1 MRTLYLSVQ
10 KRIGSR
16 RPRKTKGQACAE
28 RADQFEKHEFEK
40 QINAKPAKWS
50 LVAEM
55 FNKGFTAPKTKLVD
69 SDMDIVFA
77 TLPDAEHCDADRL
90 QQRWDKISKEY
101 RDLVGGV

>member
-28 RADQFEKHEFEK
+28 RADEFEKHEFEK

-50 LVAEM
+50 LVAEV
-55 FNKGFTAPKTKLVD
+55 FIKRFTSPKTKLVD
-69 SDMDIVFA
+69 SDTHIVFA
-77 TLPDAEHCDADRL
+77 TLPNAEHCGADRL
-90 QQRWDKISKEY
+90 
-101 RDLVGGV
+101 